1 MGFSPSAQ
9 LAKNVGIV
17 IECCECNKWRVLYS
31 KTKLDAMELST
42 LERYF
47 DTIQYTCGDS
57 FDILAN
63 ITESENNNENDNIGK
78 IFEKVKVNNSLTCN
92 STMEIPY
99 YSSGLFEDICFQCGK
114 IPEEDDNEPNNQE
127 EGYYYYCEECYVTVA
142 NKKRRSK
149 DVKFQQTKKRRTHA

>member
-31 KTKLDAMELST
+31 KTKLDTMELST

-57 FDILAN
+57 FNILAN

-78 IFEKVKVNNSLTCN
+78 IFEKVKFN
-92 STMEIPY
+92 M
-99 YSSGLFEDICFQCGK
+99 
-114 IPEEDDNEPNNQE
+114 
-127 EGYYYYCEECYVTVA
+127 
-142 NKKRRSK
+142 
-149 DVKFQQTKKRRTHA
+149 

>member
-1 MGFSPSAQ
+1 
-9 LAKNVGIV
+9 
-17 IECCECNKWRVLYS
+17 
-31 KTKLDAMELST
+31 
-42 LERYF
+42 
-47 DTIQYTCGDS
+47 
-57 FDILAN
+57 
-63 ITESENNNENDNIGK
+63 
-78 IFEKVKVNNSLTCN
+78 
-92 STMEIPY
+92 MEIPY

>member
-1 MGFSPSAQ
+1 M
-9 LAKNVGIV
+9 
-17 IECCECNKWRVLYS
+17 C
-31 KTKLDAMELST
+31 
-42 LERYF
+42 
-47 DTIQYTCGDS
+47 DS

-78 IFEKVKVNNSLTCN
+78 IFEKVKVNNSITCN

-142 NKKRRSK
+142 NKKRQSK